1 MIVIKNIIVRR
12 NEDFEP
18 EMVYV
23 DENGQEIAFRDD
35 EIYSYKDCL
44 MTYSSEKK
52 QFDGIGF
59 SKEVVN
65 TNLLDKALSWY
76 TSGDPGKK
84 AAALDLLPE
93 KVLKKEAEKFKT
105 MKNEER
111 EKEREEE
118 LKVVLEKC
126 KKLFPVGTLVWND
139 DSTDKCVNVIIEEPH
154 IENTDYK
161 APVGKYEY
169 FDMGNR
175 KTVIARA
182 VRIQYFGNDVID
194 SDFGHS
200 IVGLEKCLEKG
211 NPIIDLDKFHKDKMD
226 EKNEETRRLKE
237 KITEFQKKLDELNSE
252 LCEIESYNPYNLT
265 QEKIQEIVKKYGK

>member
-1 MIVIKNIIVRR
+1 MIIIKSIIVKR

-23 DENGQEIAFRDD
+23 DDNGQEITFQDD

-65 TNLLDKALSWY
+65 TNLLDKVLSWY

-105 MKNEER
+105 IKNEEW
-111 EKEREEE
+111 KKAREEE
-118 LKVVLEKC
+118 LKEVLEKC
-126 KKLFPVGTLVWND
+126 KNLFPVGTLVWND

-154 IENTDYK
+154 IEKTEYK
-161 APVGKYEY
+161 APDGKYEY
-169 FDMGNR
+169 LDIDNR
-175 KTVIARA
+175 KTVLAQA
-182 VRIQYFGNDVID
+182 VRIQYFGNDVIEGN
-194 SDFGHS
+194 FGKS

-211 NPIIDLDKFHKDKMD
+211 NHIIDLDKFHKDKMD

-237 KITEFQKKLDELNSE
+237 KITEFQKKVDELNSE
-252 LCEIESYNPYNLT
+252 LCKIESYNPYSLT
-265 QEKIQEIVKKYGK
+265 KEKIQEIVKKYEK